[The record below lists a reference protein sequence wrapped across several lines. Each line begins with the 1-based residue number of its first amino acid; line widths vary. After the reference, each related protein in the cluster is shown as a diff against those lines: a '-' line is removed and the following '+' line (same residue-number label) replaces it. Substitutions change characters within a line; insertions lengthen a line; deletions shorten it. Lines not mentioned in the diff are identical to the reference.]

1 MRGHEEGVTLGGA
14 LQEVRKIIV
23 VPTFLI
29 IILQVPS
36 LPYYICID
44 ATPNPSHPGLCSQ
57 HSICNCLTQQT
68 CQACVLGP

>member
-29 IILQVPS
+29 IILQVRSPLFPDVS
-36 LPYYICID
+36 
-44 ATPNPSHPGLCSQ
+44 AK
-57 HSICNCLTQQT
+57 
-68 CQACVLGP
+68 